1 MHDSHLLNST
11 RHGDIFFS
19 PVDRVSIMCL
29 VEHQERTLFMYMD
42 GSTST
47 IEWSVAGLDLEAY

>member
-29 VEHQERTLFMYMD
+29 VEHQERTLFMY
-42 GSTST
+42 GPNLAISNGWKH
-47 IEWSVAGLDLEAY
+47 INY